1 MPSLSGQRSV
11 LTVLSLFLSFAFAG
25 IALAQ
30 VPEPE
35 TPYAACIVPAHTQ
48 QSPPEKL
55 YGAWESVIPADGG
68 AAIHRMLGMQTVHT
82 AMLPSG
88 KILLVSGSSWRIL
101 ARIQTYPEFPT
112 PTTPSGIFK
121 RGSEPFRL
129 SQLDWYYQLVNNAA
143 VYDPDADD
151 DTPQK
156 YAHGTFYRIPSP
168 APELDPNNPNHY
180 APNDLFCTGQQH
192 LPDGN
197 VLFTGGTQYY
207 YPFRTG
213 NNSTW
218 IFDWRKEL
226 TIDWKK
232 VDWRQ
237 PPEAPAKPSTPS
249 PWMFGGFMERGRWY
263 PSLVPLLDGRL
274 AIFSGFVGFDKGYNH
289 GEMYMFEINHIVEF
303 FDPSKFDPADP
314 KKAWHAID
322 VKALPNSPYTKLI
335 NPAFK
340 LYPENYLTQDGRLYL
355 TREGDWVSLRTC
367 DTAFM
372 RKTKLTYFATIGG
385 RDNPSIAFAPGPDRA
400 EDITSYGTS
409 LRDPN
414 TGRIEIL
421 GGQQTSAGIELP
433 LNSEEPTHFAG
444 GRGSRKMESLY
455 LAPSD
460 PGRAHCTLDP
470 TFPRSCPRPSTR
482 IITSST
488 TRRHAWST
496 QSSPGTIT
504 MPRCC
509 CPTHESSSQAG
520 TRRER
525 PCARRPYPRPTRI
538 RPSSR
543 SRTSP

>member
-121 RGSEPFRL
+121 RGYEPFRL

-226 TIDWKK
+226 TIDWRK

-249 PWMFGGFMERGRWY
+249 PWMFAGFMQRGRWY
-263 PSLVPLLDGRL
+263 ASLVPLLDGRL
-274 AIFSGFVGFDKGYNH
+274 VVFSGFVGFDKGYNG
-289 GEMYMFEINHIVEF
+289 GEMYMFELNHLVEF

-314 KKAWHAID
+314 KKAWHSIE
-322 VKALPNSPYTKLI
+322 VKTTPNSPYTRLI
-335 NPAFK
+335 NPGFKPTPQYDKPEYCPERCKENNKYDAFK
-340 LYPENYLTQDGRLYL
+340 LYPENYLMSDGRLYL

-372 RKTKLTYFATIGG
+372 RKTKLTYWATIGG
-385 RDNPSIAFAPGPDRA
+385 TRDDPSIAFAPGPDRA
-400 EDITSYGTS
+400 EEITSYGTS
-409 LRDPN
+409 LNDPN

-421 GGQQTSAGIELP
+421 GGQQTSAGVELP
-433 LNSEEPTHFAG
+433 INSEDPTHFAA
-444 GRGSRKMESLY
+444 GRGSRKMESFFI
-455 LAPSD
+455 APNQ
-460 PGRAHCTLDP
+460 PGGGPWTLTQNFPRHDAQDDP
-470 TFPRSCPRPSTR
+470 TQ
-482 IITSST
+482 
-488 TRRHAWST
+488 H
-496 QSSPGTIT
+496 
-504 MPRCC
+504 
-509 CPTHESSSQAG
+509 
-520 TRRER
+520 
-525 PCARRPYPRPTRI
+525 
-538 RPSSR
+538 
-543 SRTSP
+543 